1 MWLDRFPIHLNLVG
15 TELDS
20 VVTVNKDP
28 GQTSLHPEHH
38 PPPSAQHPHQAEER
52 VLQDFAR
59 PHLSVVSTCFILHN
73 LLFCWHLQYWF
84 LSWQKI
90 YIQIFNICL
99 FFSFYLSI
107 YHFNTKYSNKD
118 KPQDISFTVLY
129 EYLDVFVRG
138 GRPKTSVINEF
149 FNVRK
154 LMCGVKGVHW
164 VSLKVD
170 AWRFAAMFKVV
181 ILITF
186 FFFYKCISNLIIDQN
201 IEFACFY
208 PINVKL
214 FHVLSYKSIKVFL
227 LLPPASLFS
236 LYEF

>member
-52 VLQDFAR
+52 VLQDFAQ

-129 EYLDVFVRG
+129 KYLDVFVG
-138 GRPKTSVINEF
+138 GGATKDV
-149 FNVRK
+149 
-154 LMCGVKGVHW
+154 
-164 VSLKVD
+164 
-170 AWRFAAMFKVV
+170 
-181 ILITF
+181 
-186 FFFYKCISNLIIDQN
+186 
-201 IEFACFY
+201 
-208 PINVKL
+208 
-214 FHVLSYKSIKVFL
+214 SYKWVFQCEKIDVWRERCSLGESQGRCMKVC
-227 LLPPASLFS
+227 SHV
-236 LYEF
+236 